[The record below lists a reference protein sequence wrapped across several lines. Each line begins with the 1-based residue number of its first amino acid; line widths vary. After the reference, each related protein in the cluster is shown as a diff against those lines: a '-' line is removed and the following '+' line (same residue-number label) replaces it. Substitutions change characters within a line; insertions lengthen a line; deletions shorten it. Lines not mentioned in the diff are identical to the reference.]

1 MAQRLTSEEIQQKI
15 YAVVVTALSQ
25 NFTPNRF
32 QSDLLNAIFMRKA
45 KNIFARVGRKGGKTE
60 AIIYTLWRYAML
72 NEGAACYYIAPQIKQ
87 AKEIIWA
94 SNRLQN
100 FGPEKFIKHVD
111 KQELRLTFVND
122 SFVKV
127 DGSDNYDNW
136 AGVTPDLV
144 ILDEFRSFRPEFYPV
159 MNPNRAPKDAPL
171 IIIGTPPPQLKY
183 DRDTD
188 HQYVQ
193 LYMQYAR
200 EQQMGEASV
209 AMHYPSWI
217 NDQCKGLIGWL
228 RKERDRLLREGR
240 EDEWRREYGAEFI
253 ESSAVSIF
261 PAPAI
266 FDDRRLV
273 KPHTYVLQEIQQR
286 KSALDWYL
294 ISDPASVSCSASL
307 FAAHDKYRS
316 KLYIVDEIYEKRQ
329 SEMSIEKLWPNMRR
343 KMDEFY
349 ARQDSWNMH
358 YDEAAAWFANEMMS
372 RYDVAWIPTCKAQNR
387 KEDGISLLKDAF
399 RNSQIIFSDRC
410 QSTIF
415 EIKAYQLNPRDGKPV
430 KKGDHAIDCL
440 RYLLAACNFRLVDDE
455 EEYPAPPVR
464 EESAYRMSDE
474 PMVEE
479 ADLPDMLDEFFGED
493 YL

>member
-1 MAQRLTSEEIQQKI
+1 MKLTPEQIQQRI
-15 YAVVVTALSQ
+15 YTVVVTALSQ
-25 NFTPNRF
+25 NFTPNNF
-32 QSDLLNAIFMRKA
+32 QRDLLHAIFTKKA

-60 AIIYTLWRYAML
+60 AIIYTLWRYAMM

-94 SNRLQN
+94 SNRLQH
-100 FGPEKFIKHVD
+100 FGPDKFIKHID
-111 KQELRLTFVND
+111 RQELRLTFVND
-122 SFVKV
+122 SFIKV
-127 DGSDNYDNW
+127 DGSDNFDNW

-171 IIIGTPPPQLKY
+171 IIIGTPPPQLRY
-183 DRDTD
+183 DRDTE

-193 LYMQYAR
+193 LYNQFLR
-200 EQQMGEASV
+200 EQMMGESSV
-209 AMHYPSWI
+209 AIHYPSWI
-217 NDQCKGLIGWL
+217 NDQCPGLIKWL

-261 PAPAI
+261 PSPEI

-273 KPHTYVLQEIQQR
+273 KPHTELMAEVYNR
-286 KSALDWYL
+286 RSSLDWYL

-316 KLYIVDEIYEKRQ
+316 KIYVCDEIYEKRQ
-329 SEMSIEKLWPNMRR
+329 SEMSIEKLWPRM
-343 KMDEFY
+343 KKKQSEFP
-349 ARQDSWNMH
+349 ARSEKWSLH
-358 YDEAAAWFANEMMS
+358 YDEAAAWFSNEMMS
-372 RYDVAWIPTCKAQNR
+372 RYDVAWIPTCKAQHK

-399 RNSQIIFSDRC
+399 RNSQIVFSDRC
-410 QSTIF
+410 LATVF
-415 EIKAYQLNPRDGKPV
+415 EIKAYQLNPRDGKPL

-440 RYLLAACNFRLVDDE
+440 RYLLAACGFQLLETDP
-455 EEYPAPPVR
+455 EYERPPAR
-464 EESAYRMSDE
+464 EESVYRATDE
-474 PMVEE
+474 PADEE
-479 ADLPDMLDEFFGED
+479 LLDIPELLDEDFGED